1 MTARPPSTRWAI
13 LALLSISVGVNYI
26 DRGLLSVS
34 APFIVEDL
42 GLSPAEMGLL
52 FSAFFWSYAG
62 FQVIAGWLVDRWE
75 VKWVYAGGY
84 LLWSLATAATG
95 LVNRF
100 GTLLGAR
107 LALGLGES
115 VSYPACSKVIV
126 GAFEEDR
133 RGMANAVIDVAAK
146 IGPGLSMLSGGLL
159 LAHFGWR
166 SLFLAVGLASLLWLL
181 PWLRLAPAKIEEP
194 RPDHAPA
201 AAALPQPSIADLLR
215 RRELWGT
222 SLGLFSLG
230 YVWYFLL
237 SWLPT
242 YLISERGFSM
252 ERMAVL
258 GSLPFWVMAL
268 GSLCGGWLADSWIA
282 RGASPTLVRKTF
294 VIAGLAAC
302 ALTIGPVAWASSA
315 TLAIALVTAACF
327 ALGFYTSN
335 VWAIT
340 QTLAG
345 PTASG
350 KWTGLQNA
358 LGNLGGVLSP
368 AVTGFIVAEQGSF
381 ALAFACAAAVAAVG
395 ALSYVTLVG
404 AVAPIAWRT
413 SAAGEV

>member
-1 MTARPPSTRWAI
+1 M
-13 LALLSISVGVNYI
+13 ALLSVSVGVNYI

-34 APFIVEDL
+34 APLIVKDL
-42 GLSPAEMGLL
+42 GLTPAEMGLL

-100 GTLLGAR
+100 GSLLGAR

-133 RGMANAVIDVAAK
+133 RGVANAVIDVAAK

-166 SLFLAVGLASLLWLL
+166 SLFLAVGLASLLWLF
-181 PWLRLAPAKIEEP
+181 PWLRLAPAKLDESA
-194 RPDHAPA
+194 PDKTAGSPQH
-201 AAALPQPSIADLLR
+201 PQPSIADLLR
-215 RRELWGT
+215 RAELWGT

-242 YLISERGFSM
+242 YLIEERGFSM

-258 GSLPFWVMAL
+258 GSLPFWVMAV
-268 GSLCGGWLADSWIA
+268 GSLCGGWLADFWIA
-282 RGASPTLVRKTF
+282 RGGSPTLVRKTF

-302 ALTIGPVAWASSA
+302 AVTIGPVAAVSTAGAPLRSSPPPALRSASTRRTSGRSPKRWLGRQPPANGPAYRTRSA
-315 TLAIALVTAACF
+315 T
-327 ALGFYTSN
+327 
-335 VWAIT
+335 
-340 QTLAG
+340 
-345 PTASG
+345 
-350 KWTGLQNA
+350 
-358 LGNLGGVLSP
+358 
-368 AVTGFIVAEQGSF
+368 
-381 ALAFACAAAVAAVG
+381 
-395 ALSYVTLVG
+395 
-404 AVAPIAWRT
+404 
-413 SAAGEV
+413 